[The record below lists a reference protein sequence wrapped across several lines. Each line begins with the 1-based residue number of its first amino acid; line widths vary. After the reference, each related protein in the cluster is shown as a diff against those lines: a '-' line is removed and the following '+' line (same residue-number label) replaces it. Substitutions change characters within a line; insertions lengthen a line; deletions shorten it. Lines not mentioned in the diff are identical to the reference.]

1 MSTLIDSLR
10 HPRLSL
16 RTFTDAPSWPVALW
30 SALTAIAI
38 LGSCFY
44 GASLARVLSWNP
56 QGSALW
62 LALSSGLGWCVLG
75 PVLIVT
81 THQRPRVLAQAC
93 LVTMAYGEGVLFIGG
108 MLDLFVPLGHP
119 GVVNAGI
126 VATSNVVMA
135 LALAAQLQA
144 LEVPLWKTLACW
156 MLALN
161 GSGAL
166 FFFLFRH
173 LR

>member
-1 MSTLIDSLR
+1 MPTIIESLR

-16 RTFTDAPSWPVALW
+16 RAFADAPSWPVAHW

-38 LGSCFY
+38 LGSCLY
-44 GASLARVLSWNP
+44 GASLARVLPWNP
-56 QGSALW
+56 RGSALW

-75 PVLIVT
+75 PVLILAT
-81 THQRPRVLAQAC
+81 RQRPRVLAQAC

-108 MLDLFVPLGHP
+108 MLNLFVPLGHP
-119 GVVNAGI
+119 GVVNASV
-126 VATSNVVMA
+126 VAASNVVMA
-135 LALAAQLQA
+135 LTLAAQLWA
-144 LEVPLWKTLACW
+144 LEVSPLKTIACW